1 MKSVAFFTLGC
12 KVNQYETEGMEE
24 LFRKHGYGVTSFD
37 EKADVY
43 VINTCTVT
51 HHGDSKSR
59 QVIRRAK
66 RRNPDALV
74 VVVGCYVQVAPDEVM
89 AIPGVDLVVG
99 TAEKTRIVELVER
112 AAESTGPVNAV
123 KDIEEIVEFEELELE
138 YMHEG
143 RTRAFVKIQEGCR
156 QFCTYCIIPYARGP
170 LRSRDPGRI
179 YGQVEKLVRLG
190 YQEVVLTGIHVTS
203 YGKDLRKNTGLID
216 IVKELDKIEGLKR
229 IRLSSLEPTY
239 LTERIIAEIARLDKV
254 CRHFHLSLQSG
265 CDETLKRMGRRYTTK
280 EYRKTVDILRECI
293 PGVAITTDIM
303 VGFPGETDE
312 EFNITY
318 EFLKEISLSN
328 MHVFKY
334 SPRKGTPAAGYKGQI
349 QAGVKDE
356 RSSRLIEL
364 AGKCRKIFHDGFVG
378 QELEVLFEQE
388 SGYREGFYEGLS
400 DNYIKVMVPG
410 GEELK
415 NRIRKVRLNISKEDF
430 MEGHL
435 A

>member
-1 MKSVAFFTLGC
+1 MKSAAFFTLGC

-24 LFRKHGYGVTSFD
+24 LFRKHGYTITSFD
-37 EKADVY
+37 EKSDVY

-66 RRNPDALV
+66 RRNPNALV
-74 VVVGCYVQVAPDEVM
+74 VVVGCYVQVAADEVM

-99 TAEKTRIVELVER
+99 TAEKTRIVELVEQV
-112 AAESTGPVNAV
+112 AKSAGPVNAV

-170 LRSRDPGRI
+170 LRSRDPDRT
-179 YGQVEKLVRLG
+179 YGQVQKLVGLG

-203 YGKDLRKNTGLID
+203 YGKDLGKNTELID
-216 IVKELDKIEGLKR
+216 VIRQLDKVEGLRR

-239 LTERIIAEIARLDKV
+239 LTERIIADIARLDKV

-265 CDETLKRMGRRYTTK
+265 CDQTLKRMGRRYTTK
-280 EYRKTVDILRECI
+280 EYREIVDMLREYI
-293 PGVAITTDIM
+293 PGVAVTTDIM

-312 EFNITY
+312 EFDRTY
-318 EFLKEISLSN
+318 EFLKEIGLSN

-349 QAGVKDE
+349 QAVVKDA

-364 AGKCRKIFHDGFVG
+364 AGKCRKAFHDRFVG
-378 QELEVLFEQE
+378 RELEILFEQQ
-388 SGYREGFYEGLS
+388 SAYRNDFYEGLS
-400 DNYIKVMVPG
+400 DNYIKVIVPG

-430 MEGHL
+430 MEGRL
-435 A
+435 V